1 MLSCLVP
8 SSTSRFGQED
18 NIINQSMPS
27 SPAFTMQFPL
37 ASTLHHHQPKSG
49 SSANH
54 DDENSTGIPNSS
66 VEAASPQ
73 PQQTDFMVSCPQC
86 HVRLSGFEPL
96 RNHIASEHPHDK
108 LNIEPSFPSPVQH
121 PQQQQHS
128 ATQFATSPTSLTPT
142 GRVEESDD
150 NESNISSAENKS
162 FNNNNNNSQEKNNN
176 SIINSTSAPNSPS
189 LSTSSTTT
197 ATTNNNLQNT
207 TTADL
212 TNASQTPF
220 GVATGH
226 LPHNLH
232 PAAAAQFMAALAM
245 QQQQQHN
252 QHNNGDSSSPTSHLL
267 AFNGHH
273 HQHLQHPTTN
283 PHLLQ
288 QSHQQQQQQQQ
299 QHSSSSSFNHDMD
312 TMRSTSSPGSCGGS
326 DNNSAASSIS
336 GPYQCLHCTAIFQN
350 RHELEKHEL
359 MHSPNAQS
367 PQLQTQNGVNQ
378 TCKICHK
385 AFANVY
391 RLQRHMI
398 SHDESALL
406 RKFKC
411 NQCDKAFK
419 FKHHLKEHVRIHSG
433 EKPFGC
439 DNCGKRFSHSGS
451 FSSHMTSKKCI
462 SMGLKLNNNR
472 SILKSLEK
480 NSGLTS
486 PPSLKRSSPNSK
498 LDSPPSATNSISNPM
513 NYFAGDNASNNSNP
527 FYTNLLPKYGDYTAM
542 NAALLASFPNPF
554 YSMAL
559 DPRIHPYSIQR
570 LLELT
575 AAGQQHQHQTQP
587 QEPENTTPPPSHN
600 ETEEDEQEKDRPNSH
615 GELEDED
622 ESSEALEL
630 NEEDNHDEPKLVMDL
645 DESEHKED
653 DLNTSAK
660 EQQQQPHTEE
670 KESKQDL
677 EESPKQFSSSP
688 IKQEQLSRESP
699 LDTQQNREEQDE
711 EKPSTLPVIKQEK
724 QEEPEPQTEEDN
736 NSNAAETPSLLRC
749 SRCDKQFNHP
759 LELVQHE
766 KVLCGL
772 IKQELEQQFQQ
783 QHQQQQQ
790 QLLDQSHNSN
800 SFMNSSDV
808 EDEQDQDERDSISR
822 NDCSSG
828 GESNAERKVR
838 VRTAITEEQQQ
849 QLKQHYTVN
858 SRPSREEFRMIA
870 SRLQLD
876 ARVVQVWFQNNR
888 SRERKLQYNSNK
900 MTFPIQLPVAPLS
913 APTQNFETPME
924 VLNKPAISEDLPL
937 DLSVKPQKATG
948 QQQQHSP
955 LYGIAPMQNSSAN
968 SVGDI
973 PEAMNLSRKMTPPTL
988 SPSSAASVPAAFK
1001 QQAAAAAAA
1010 LYFAAPS
1017 PANGAANL
1025 PHNIRQTPSPIEAPL
1040 MGSQQTSTPR
1050 GAAAFPSFSQLPPYM
1065 MPAAMAAAQRSL
1077 MPMEALFQMTPGSA
1091 DYARQHPLMNSVKLG
1106 APTMDFRGNSLSP
1119 GSEKRSWRDDDSRV
1133 SHEDDYVVAQQQQQ
1147 AVAAAA
1153 AAAANLMPPKPKRAK
1168 AETHGHAGDPDLPF
1182 ICDQCDKAFA
1192 KQSSLAR
1199 HKYEHSGQRP
1209 YQCMDCPKAF
1219 KHKHHLTEHKRL
1231 HSGEK
1236 PFQCCKCLK
1245 RFSHSGSYSQH
1256 MNHRYSYCKPYR
1268 E

>member
-27 SPAFTMQFPL
+27 SPAFTMQFPSL

-49 SSANH
+49 SSATV
-54 DDENSTGIPNSS
+54 DDENSTGMPASS
-66 VEAASPQ
+66 MGASSPQ

-108 LNIEPSFPSPVQH
+108 LNIEPSFPSPH
-121 PQQQQHS
+121 GAADHHNHQQQLHLS
-128 ATQFATSPTSLTPT
+128 HHNSSLAATN
-142 GRVEESDD
+142 VEESDD

-162 FNNNNNNSQEKNNN
+162 FLNNNNNNSQEKNNN
-176 SIINSTSAPNSPS
+176 SIMPQTSAPNSPTHSSSPTTATGNMSS
-189 LSTSSTTT
+189 LT
-197 ATTNNNLQNT
+197 ATTNNTQHPT
-207 TTADL
+207 TTDL
-212 TNASQTPF
+212 STTATPF
-220 GVATGH
+220 ATAAGH

-245 QQQQQHN
+245 QQQHQQQHHHHHQQQ
-252 QHNNGDSSSPTSHLL
+252 QHNNGETSPTSHLL
-267 AFNGHH
+267 AFNGHPH
-273 HQHLQHPTTN
+273 HANT
-283 PHLLQ
+283 HLLQ
-288 QSHQQQQQQQQ
+288 QHHQLQHQQQQQQI
-299 QHSSSSSFNHDMD
+299 QHHSFAGEMD

-336 GPYQCLHCTAIFQN
+336 GPYQCLHCTALFQN

-367 PQLQTQNGVNQ
+367 PQSQQNGVNQ
-378 TCKICHK
+378 SCKICHK

-472 SILKSLEK
+472 SLMKSMEK
-480 NSGLTS
+480 NTGLTS
-486 PPSLKRSSPNSK
+486 PPSLKTSSPISKTDSSTASNS
-498 LDSPPSATNSISNPM
+498 LSNPM
-513 NYFAGDNASNNSNP
+513 NYFAGDSTNNASNP
-527 FYTNLLPKYGDYTAM
+527 FYTNLLPKYGDYSAM

-575 AAGQQHQHQTQP
+575 AAGQQQQHHQQQQ
-587 QEPENTTPPPSHN
+587 QEPETNTPPPSHN
-600 ETEEDEQEKDRPNSH
+600 EGEEEVEKDVHITN
-615 GELEDED
+615 GDVEDD

-630 NEEDNHDEPKLVMDL
+630 NEEDNHDEPKLIMDL
-645 DESEHKED
+645 DETEHKED
-653 DLNTSAK
+653 ELNTSAK
-660 EQQQQPHTEE
+660 FAVEHQQEAKEE
-670 KESKQDL
+670 TKVTQEI
-677 EESPKQFSSSP
+677 PKVFTSSP
-688 IKQEQLSRESP
+688 IKQEQTPRESP
-699 LDTQQNREEQDE
+699 VPLETNNLKEHVPEEEQP
-711 EKPSTLPVIKQEK
+711 KTISLIKQEK
-724 QEEPEPQTEEDN
+724 PEESEDLPQEEEEVDN
-736 NSNAAETPSLLRC
+736 NSNSAQESPSLLRC

-783 QHQQQQQ
+783 QQQ
-790 QLLDQSHNSN
+790 QLLEQSHNSN
-800 SFMNSSDV
+800 SFINSSDV
-808 EDEQDQDERDSISR
+808 EDEQDERDSISR

-900 MTFPIQLPVAPLS
+900 MTFPMQIPVAPIQAVPQSFDKSLE
-913 APTQNFETPME
+913 A
-924 VLNKPAISEDLPL
+924 VNKSNITEDLPL
-937 DLSVKPQKATG
+937 DLSVKPQKASG
-948 QQQQHSP
+948 NQQQQHSP
-955 LYGIAPMQNSSAN
+955 LYGIAPLQNAAMGDMQ
-968 SVGDI
+968 
-973 PEAMNLSRKMTPPTL
+973 EAMNLSRKMTPPTM
-988 SPSSAASVPAAFK
+988 SPSSAASVPAAYK

-1017 PANGAANL
+1017 QANGAPNL

-1040 MGSQQTSTPR
+1040 MAPQQTSTPR
-1050 GAAAFPSFSQLPPYM
+1050 GAAGFPSFSQLPPYM

-1091 DYARQHPLMNSVKLG
+1091 DFARQHPLMNSIKLG
-1106 APTMDFRGNSLSP
+1106 GPAIDFRGNSLSP
-1119 GSEKRSWRDDDSRV
+1119 GSEKRSWRDDDSRI
-1133 SHEDDYVVAQQQQQ
+1133 SHEDDFVAQQQQ
-1147 AVAAAA
+1147 AAAA
-1153 AAAANLMPPKPKRAK
+1153 ALMPPKPKRAK

-1236 PFQCCKCLK
+1236 PFQCSKCLK

>member
-27 SPAFTMQFPL
+27 SPAFTMQFPSL
-37 ASTLHHHQPKSG
+37 TSTLHHHHQSKSSSG
-49 SSANH
+49 STTV
-54 DDENSTGIPNSS
+54 DDENSNGAPASS
-66 VEAASPQ
+66 LGATSPT
-73 PQQTDFMVSCPQC
+73 PQQTDFMVTCPQC
-86 HVRLSGFEPL
+86 HVRLNGFESL
-96 RNHIASEHPHDK
+96 RDHIATQHPHDK
-108 LNIEPSFPSPVQH
+108 LNIEPSYPSPPADREH
-121 PQQQQHS
+121 AG
-128 ATQFATSPTSLTPT
+128 ATASENATNP
-142 GRVEESDD
+142 GVDSDD
-150 NESNISSAENKS
+150 SQQSSSETKM

-176 SIINSTSAPNSPS
+176 SINNETNTPTHHNPSSAPNTPPPS
-189 LSTSSTTT
+189 EIGRGEHNTNNGLGDLSTS
-197 ATTNNNLQNT
+197 
-207 TTADL
+207 
-212 TNASQTPF
+212 PF
-220 GVATGH
+220 AGH

-245 QQQQQHN
+245 QQQQHQQQNHPGN
-252 QHNNGDSSSPTSHLL
+252 TSPTSHLL
-267 AFNGHH
+267 GGFNAHH
-273 HQHLQHPTTN
+273 HQLPT
-283 PHLLQ
+283 H
-288 QSHQQQQQQQQ
+288 HAQQ
-299 QHSSSSSFNHDMD
+299 QHHASYDNTTMD

-336 GPYQCLHCTAIFQN
+336 PPYQCMHCSALFQT
-350 RHELEKHEL
+350 RHELEKHEI

-367 PQLQTQNGVNQ
+367 PQSLNGVNQ
-378 TCKICHK
+378 SCKICHK

-462 SMGLKLNNNR
+462 SMGLKLNNSRN
-472 SILKSLEK
+472 LMKSA
-480 NSGLTS
+480 NA
-486 PPSLKRSSPNSK
+486 SPNSLK
-498 LDSPPSATNSISNPM
+498 VTSPNGKNDAAAANNMVNNLTNPM
-513 NYFAGDNASNNSNP
+513 NYFAGDSNAASAANAQSNP
-527 FYTNLLPKYGDYTAM
+527 FYSNLLPKYGDYNSAM

-575 AAGQQHQHQTQP
+575 AAGQQQQHN
-587 QEPENTTPPPSHN
+587 QEPEQQQQSQTLTPPPQYTTQN
-600 ETEEDEQEKDRPNSH
+600 DDEE
-615 GELEDED
+615 
-622 ESSEALEL
+622 
-630 NEEDNHDEPKLVMDL
+630 EEDNSKDLKISNSSNAGDEEEDLNSESVELQEEDNQDEPKLVMDL
-645 DESEHKED
+645 DAGDADNKETAEQ
-653 DLNTSAK
+653 NASQKSTNENEK
-660 EQQQQPHTEE
+660 ETEE
-670 KESKQDL
+670 SQLTKDTAEISQNPHL
-677 EESPKQFSSSP
+677 NVSP
-688 IKQEQLSRESP
+688 IKQEQNESRDAITTPTNIS
-699 LDTQQNREEQDE
+699 TQ
-711 EKPSTLPVIKQEK
+711 IKQEK
-724 QEEPEPQTEEDN
+724 LEETEEQLDTANKDEEEISAQENTSEEAN
-736 NSNAAETPSLLRC
+736 NMTVAELRC
-749 SRCDKQFNHP
+749 SRCDKKFNHP
-759 LELVQHE
+759 TELVQHE
-766 KVLCGL
+766 KVLCGF
-772 IKQELEQQFQQ
+772 IKQELEQQY
-783 QHQQQQQ
+783 HQQQQQ
-790 QLLDQSHNSN
+790 QVLDQSQNSS
-800 SFMNSSDV
+800 SFMAASDV
-808 EDEQDQDERDSISR
+808 EDDQDERDSISR

-849 QLKQHYTVN
+849 HLKQHYAIN
-858 SRPSREEFRMIA
+858 SRPSREEFRLIA

-888 SRERKLQYNSNK
+888 SRERKMQYNNINNNNNNLK
-900 MTFPIQLPVAPLS
+900 PAFPLPVLPPMA
-913 APTQNFETPME
+913 AGQTQNFEDAP
-924 VLNKPAISEDLPL
+924 LNKSGGNSEELPL
-937 DLSVKPQKATG
+937 DLSVKPQRNSG

-955 LYGIAPMQNSSAN
+955 LYGIAPMQTAN
-968 SVGDI
+968 ANVAGDLA
-973 PEAMNLSRKMTPPTL
+973 EAINLSRKMSPPTSL
-988 SPSSAASVPAAFK
+988 SPNSAASVPAVFK
-1001 QQAAAAAAA
+1001 QQAQAAAAAAA

-1017 PANGAANL
+1017 QANGAPNL
-1025 PHNIRQTPSPIEAPL
+1025 PHNLRQTPSPIEAPL
-1040 MGSQQTSTPR
+1040 LGPQQTSTPR

-1091 DYARQHPLMNSVKLG
+1091 DYARQHSLMNSIKMGSTL
-1106 APTMDFRGNSLSP
+1106 DFRGNSLSP
-1119 GSEKRSWRDDDSRV
+1119 GSEKRSWRDDESRI
-1133 SHEDDYVVAQQQQQ
+1133 SHEDEYAHAQAQ
-1147 AVAAAA
+1147 AAAA
-1153 AAAANLMPPKPKRAK
+1153 LMPPKPKRAK

-1236 PFQCCKCLK
+1236 PFQCSKCLK